1 LAPLLAG
8 NDPAPE
14 GDPAPGLLV
23 DACDVSDVLEDAD
36 DEAPG
41 DDEVE
46 VPELVSDF
54 EAS

>member
-1 LAPLLAG
+1 LL
-8 NDPAPE
+8 
-14 GDPAPGLLV
+14 L

-36 DEAPG
+36 DEVPG
-41 DDEVE
+41 DDDEVE

>member
-1 LAPLLAG
+1 MAVTCLAPLLAG
-8 NDPAPE
+8 NDPAP
-14 GDPAPGLLV
+14 GLLL

-36 DEAPG
+36 DEVPG
-41 DDEVE
+41 DDDEVE